1 MKSVVRAAILAAFLA
16 LPGRSLLAAELRGSP
31 ASMVRQHAVA
41 VEEDYSFLRT
51 PGDVRRL
58 VDAGKLLPV
67 KPTADYSLSG
77 VSYPYTRPE
86 VLSFVEH
93 FAASYHA
100 ATGDRLV
107 VTSLTRPLSSQP
119 RNAHVLSV
127 HPAGMAVDLRVP
139 ANDEDR
145 AFLEHA
151 LLSMEQAG
159 MLDVTREHHPSHFH
173 VAVFAPKFEPYA
185 ALLDSVTAV
194 EKATRVARQR
204 ADSIARAGTVAAQPP
219 PVKSNPLPVLVVGA
233 LGLAGLGGAGVKLAG
248 HNRTGSL

>member
-1 MKSVVRAAILAAFLA
+1 MGSFVR
-16 LPGRSLLAAELRGSP
+16 RSLLLSLLVVPVRTATASELAGSP
-31 ASMVRQHAVA
+31 SSMVHQHAIA
-41 VEEDYSFLRT
+41 VEEDYTFLRT
-51 PGDVRRL
+51 PADVKRFVAKGFL
-58 VDAGKLLPV
+58 VPV
-67 KPTADYSLSG
+67 QPNADLTLSN
-77 VSYPYTRPE
+77 VSYPFTRPE

-100 ATGDRLV
+100 ATGNRLV
-107 VTSLTRPLSSQP
+107 VTSLTRPEAVQP

-139 ANDEDR
+139 ADADDR

-185 ALLDSVTAV
+185 ALLDSVTQQ
-194 EKATRVARQR
+194 ERATRLARR
-204 ADSIARAGTVAAQPP
+204 AADSIAHAAITAAAPRDG
-219 PVKSNPLPVLVVGA
+219 SSRLPIALLGA
-233 LGLAGLGGAGVKLAG
+233 LAIVGLTAPVVRKIG
-248 HNRTGSL
+248 RSTD